1 MAEDS
6 VQRKYMVHYGSL
18 PYQFFE
24 RTWFCSMTLFL
35 YLAAGVSLAVSAAL
49 SREKTKKAMK
59 KAWNSF
65 LNILPPLAAMLFFV
79 SISIALLPER
89 VIAALIGEESGFFGQ
104 VLASVI
110 GSITLIPA
118 FVAFPMAKAL
128 LEHGA
133 GVAQMAVFVSTLMMV
148 GVATAPMEASFFG
161 WKATLL
167 RNGMAYFYSYVVGY
181 VVWLAVTAWI

>member
-1 MAEDS
+1 M
-6 VQRKYMVHYGSL
+6 
-18 PYQFFE
+18 
-24 RTWFCSMTLFL
+24 TWFL
-35 YLAAGVSLAVSAAL
+35 YLATGAALAVSAAV
-49 SREKTKKAMK
+49 SREKTKKALK

-65 LNILPPLAAMLFFV
+65 MNVLPALAAMLFLV

-118 FVAFPMAKAL
+118 FVAFPMAKVL

-133 GVAQMAVFVSTLMMV
+133 GAAQMAVFVSTLMMV
-148 GVATAPMEASFFG
+148 GVATAPLEASFFG
-161 WKATLL
+161 WKATFL
-167 RNGMAYFYSYVVGY
+167 RNGMAYFYSFVAGY

>member
-35 YLAAGVSLAVSAAL
+35 YLAAVVSLAVSAAL

-118 FVAFPMAKAL
+118 FVAFPMAKVL

>member
-1 MAEDS
+1 
-6 VQRKYMVHYGSL
+6 
-18 PYQFFE
+18 
-24 RTWFCSMTLFL
+24 MTLFL

-118 FVAFPMAKAL
+118 FVAFPMAKVL

>member
-1 MAEDS
+1 M
-6 VQRKYMVHYGSL
+6 
-18 PYQFFE
+18 
-24 RTWFCSMTLFL
+24 TWFL
-35 YLAAGVSLAVSAAL
+35 YLAAGVSLAVSVAA
-49 SREKTKKAMK
+49 SREKTKKALK

-65 LNILPPLAAMLFFV
+65 MNVLPALAAMLFLV

-118 FVAFPMAKAL
+118 FVAFPMAKVL

-133 GVAQMAVFVSTLMMV
+133 GAAQMAVFVSTLMMV
-148 GVATAPMEASFFG
+148 GVATAPLEASFFG
-161 WKATLL
+161 WKATFL
-167 RNGMAYFYSYVVGY
+167 RNGMAYFYSFVVGY